1 MEDNPETSQTKKP
14 TENSN
19 QIPSNETQDYKK
31 EQIET
36 IQKNINTYQSNK
48 NQNNNSNYNEKSR
61 KNYPIKNSNYF
72 DNRYTNSYNHH
83 SNNYGSHF
91 GNQNLKNSHRTNSI
105 SYYNRNNFQG
115 IKKNTIDLNRNPNF
129 NYNGTKKKKMEE
141 HPKINSPLK
150 GKIQNQLFFIHAYDK
165 CSDFTNY
172 SHFLNVNLKFL
183 KQNYKM
189 KDSFEGEQENNQNLG
204 NKVGSPVLGNNQMWN
219 MNMNKTPNQV
229 NPLMYMMNLSTPNNS
244 NSNMNNMQM
253 HMMKNMIMNNMNMQN
268 SVQGNQMNINN
279 LNNNQNLFNNF
290 SLYLNQISNNLLLL
304 QRQQNSQN
312 NTNINNIQQS
322 IQGLKQLQQQIFR
335 EINNKNLNNYNN
347 MNNNMQ
353 INNVTN
359 QNNLNTITN
368 INKQEIENK
377 TPTDINNSQNI
388 QNILNLYPNES
399 FNKPYAPILKLS
411 PPKMIPTQF
420 NYNFPTNNLSTM
432 NFNSSIMNNNLNIN
446 NMNNNNF
453 NEDYRNYNEPSQ
465 EVIDEN
471 LKTGKYLKG
480 TIRMNKC
487 HTHGYITV
495 KGLENDI
502 LIRGSKNLNQ
512 CLNLDEVIVE
522 LLPIE
527 EWKPLVNKKIRK
539 KSYVNEET
547 QIPLISSNENLDDIE
562 NDENSNKIINKNN
575 NFNETNYKE
584 KFESKEERLKYINK
598 VYDLRPEGRIV
609 KILRSPNKEKEQIA
623 KIEVFQNQLFAVPID
638 ELIPKIQIKK
648 RKRNEGN
655 KNVDLIYKNK
665 YFLVK
670 IIGWNANSK
679 CPKGIIQN
687 EIGTCGNIDVESNV
701 LLRQYNIDYNENFS
715 KDIIEELN
723 KKIELLKINDE
734 FIKNSNR
741 LDLRNDIIFTIDPYT
756 SKDLDD
762 AISVKLI
769 NEEEGLLEV
778 GVHIADPS
786 SYVERNSLLDKEAI
800 SRGTTVYLVQ
810 LNIPMLPKIL
820 SEQVCSLMPNKDSL
834 SISCIFRINYKTG
847 ALDLNFKPK
856 FDLSIVNS
864 KAKWNYDLVQDIID
878 GKDIKY
884 ENLNENDGTKPIS
897 EDIFNEMVKSVHL
910 LYQLTKLVRKQRF
923 ESGSLMIK
931 NDNIHFDLDE
941 KTKLPI
947 GFKIDEKKDSHSL
960 VEELMLIANKL
971 CAEFLYDN
979 MKQYAL
985 IRRHPYLNDNKFNEI
1000 QRYLISNKINVDY
1013 EEPQELNKLLIEMQ
1027 KTNLNKFLCIQ
1038 HKLKTFMLR
1047 AEYVIAGYFDFD
1059 ELKHCALNFELYT
1072 HFTSPIRRYPDIIV
1086 HREIKDILRMKKDE
1100 ISKDDFK
1107 IFDEYAPYIEHLNE
1121 VYNNSKQISQKSER
1135 IFQCIYLRN
1144 IEPKKYKAL
1153 IMDINGKS
1161 NKRINTNEIIVALFV
1176 PEINLELEW
1185 KKEDNE
1191 NIINIRFEKNENEL
1205 IIDYKTENGGI
1216 GNKTLKTFDSIMVDL
1231 ISPEAIPIDIKCVFN
1246 LN

>member
-1 MEDNPETSQTKKP
+1 MVEISEPSNINKFI
-14 TENSN
+14 ENTN
-19 QIPSNETQDYKK
+19 QITSSVENIDYKI
-31 EQIET
+31 EPIET
-36 IQKNINTYQSNK
+36 IQKHINTYQSNK
-48 NQNNNSNYNEKSR
+48 NQGNNIIYNEKLR
-61 KNYPIKNSNYF
+61 KKYVIKNSNHF

-83 SNNYGSHF
+83 SNNYSTHF
-91 GNQNLKNSHRTNSI
+91 GSQNLKNSYRTNSLLN
-105 SYYNRNNFQG
+105 YRNNYQG
-115 IKKNTIDLNRNPNF
+115 IKKNSIELNRNQNF
-129 NYNGTKKKKMEE
+129 NYNGIKKKKMEE
-141 HPKINSPLK
+141 HLKINSSLK
-150 GKIQNQLFFIHAYDK
+150 SKNHNQLFFIHAYDK
-165 CSDFTNY
+165 CSDFSNY
-172 SHFLNVNLKFL
+172 FPFLNLNLKFL
-183 KQNYKM
+183 KQNSQM
-189 KDSFEGEQENNQNLG
+189 KDSEGEQNENNQNLS
-204 NKVGSPVLGNNQMWN
+204 NKVISPNINNNQMWN
-219 MNMNKTPNQV
+219 MNIIKNQNQV
-229 NPLMYMMNLSTPNNS
+229 NPLMYRMNIPTPS
-244 NSNMNNMQM
+244 NSNMNNIQIQLMKK
-253 HMMKNMIMNNMNMQN
+253 MMINNMNIQN
-268 SVQGNQMNINN
+268 NVQNNQMNINN
-279 LNNNQNLFNNF
+279 NLLINQINQINQNFNNLMLMYKALKNNNNKYTNQNIPQYLQLIQHLQHIYMEF
-290 SLYLNQISNNLLLL
+290 SKMN
-304 QRQQNSQN
+304 
-312 NTNINNIQQS
+312 
-322 IQGLKQLQQQIFR
+322 
-335 EINNKNLNNYNN
+335 NLNNANFNN
-347 MNNNMQ
+347 MS
-353 INNVTN
+353 INNT
-359 QNNLNTITN
+359 NNLNTINN
-368 INKQEIENK
+368 INKQENENINPK
-377 TPTDINNSQNI
+377 DVNNSQNI

-411 PPKMIPTQF
+411 PPKKINQQF
-420 NYNFPTNNLSTM
+420 NYNFPTYNLSPM
-432 NFNSSIMNNNLNIN
+432 NINSNLINNNNIN
-446 NMNNNNF
+446 NMIN
-453 NEDYRNYNEPSQ
+453 NEDYRNFNEPSQ
-465 EVIDEN
+465 ETIDEN
-471 LKTGKYLKG
+471 LKTGKYLNG

-512 CLNLDEVIVE
+512 CLHLDEVIVE

-527 EWKPLVNKKIRK
+527 EWKPLVNKKRK
-539 KSYVNEET
+539 LSYVNEE
-547 QIPLISSNENLDDIE
+547 QIPIINSKEALTDIE
-562 NDENSNKIINKNN
+562 NEENPNKLINN
-575 NFNETNYKE
+575 NHSLYSNNKE
-584 KFESKEERLKYINK
+584 KFDTKEERLKYINQ

-609 KILRSPNKEKEQIA
+609 KILQSPNKEKEQIA
-623 KIEVFQNQLFAVPID
+623 KIELFQNQLFAVPID
-638 ELIPKIQIKK
+638 EAIPRIQIKN
-648 RKRNEGN
+648 RKRNEVN
-655 KNVDLIYKNK
+655 KNGELIYKNK

-670 IIGWNANSK
+670 IIGWNTNSK

-687 EIGTCGNIDVESNV
+687 EIGTCGNIDVESKV
-701 LLRQYNIDYNENFS
+701 LLRQYGIEYNENFS
-715 KDIIEELN
+715 KEIIEELN
-723 KKIELLKINDE
+723 KKIESIKINDE
-734 FIKNSNR
+734 YIKNSNR
-741 LDLRNDIIFTIDPYT
+741 LDLRNDIIFTIDPYI

-769 NEEEGLLEV
+769 NEEEGILEV

-786 SYVERNSLLDKEAI
+786 SYIDPNSLLDKQAI
-800 SRGTTVYLVQ
+800 FRGATIYLVQ
-810 LNIPMLPKIL
+810 LNIPMLPKII
-820 SEQVCSLMPNKDSL
+820 SENICSLMPNKDSL
-834 SISCIFRINYKTG
+834 AISCIFRINYKTG

-856 FDLSIVNS
+856 FDLSVINS
-864 KAKWNYDLVQDIID
+864 KAKWNYDLVQDIIE

-884 ENLNENDGTKPIS
+884 ENLNKNDGTKPLT

-931 NDNIHFDLDE
+931 NDNIRFDLDE
-941 KTKLPI
+941 KTKSPI
-947 GFKIDEKKDSHSL
+947 GFKIEEKKDSHSL

-985 IRRHPYLNDNKFNEI
+985 IRRDPYLNDNKFNEI

-1047 AEYVIAGYFDFD
+1047 AEYVIAGYFDFE

-1086 HREIKDILRMKKDE
+1086 HREIKDILKMKKNE
-1100 ISKDDFK
+1100 LSKDDFK
-1107 IFDEYAPYIEHLNE
+1107 IYDEYAPYIDHLNE
-1121 VYNNSKQISQKSER
+1121 VYNNSKQISQKSQR

-1161 NKRINTNEIIVALFV
+1161 NKRINTNEIIVALFI

-1191 NIINIRFEKNENEL
+1191 NIINIKKNENEL

-1231 ISPEAIPIDIKCVFN
+1231 ISPDAIPIDIKCVFN